1 MSRVSDID
9 QNDPLLQR
17 TRALNAEVAPPDDLW
32 PGIHNRLSEL
42 TERNRSHWRSP
53 RLAIAAVLLVSISS
67 AMTVWIDGEFGNQAS
82 SNDPDF
88 AYVEV
93 AHTSQHQAMGPQF
106 VQARTD
112 VVLSLEKRLEELSP
126 ESRKVLAENLRNID
140 EAIREINSAL
150 ADDPD
155 SALLL
160 HLLLSTYTDQ
170 LTLLGTIDGM
180 TRSVNESERTLL

>member
-1 MSRVSDID
+1 MSRVSDIGE
-9 QNDPLLQR
+9 NDPLLQR

-67 AMTVWIDGEFGNQAS
+67 AMTMWLDGEFNPVP
-82 SNDPDF
+82 SNNADV
-88 AYVEV
+88 AYTDV
-93 AHTSQHQAMGPQF
+93 AFPQHQAMGPQF

-112 VVLSLEKRLEELSP
+112 LILSLEKRLGELSP
-126 ESRKVLAENLRNID
+126 ESRKVLAESLRNID
-140 EAIREINSAL
+140 GAIREINTAL
-150 ADDPD
+150 EGNPD

-180 TRSVNESERTLL
+180 TRTVNESERAQL

>member
-1 MSRVSDID
+1 MSKVSDID
-9 QNDPLLQR
+9 EDDPLLQR
-17 TRALNAEVAPPDDLW
+17 TRALATEVAPPADLW
-32 PGIHNRLSEL
+32 PGIRIRLFVSNRFSW
-42 TERNRSHWRSP
+42 NSP

-67 AMTVWIDGEFGNQAS
+67 AMTVWIDGEFSNQAS

-93 AHTSQHQAMGPQF
+93 VHTSQHQAMGPQF

-112 VVLSLEKRLEELSP
+112 LILSLENRLDELSP

-140 EAIREINSAL
+140 EAITEINTAL
-150 ADDPD
+150 EDNPD

-180 TRSVNESERTLL
+180 TRTVNQSERTRL

>member
-42 TERNRSHWRSP
+42 TERN
-53 RLAIAAVLLVSISS
+53 LLVSISS
-67 AMTVWIDGEFGNQAS
+67 ATTVWLDGEFRNPVP
-82 SNDPDF
+82 SNNADL
-88 AYVEV
+88 AYTNV
-93 AHTSQHQAMGPQF
+93 ALKPQYQVMGPQF

-112 VVLSLEKRLEELSP
+112 LILSLEKRLGELSP
-126 ESRKVLAENLRNID
+126 ESRKVLAESLRNID
-140 EAIREINSAL
+140 EAIEEINTAL
-150 ADDPD
+150 EDNPD

-180 TRSVNESERTLL
+180 TRTVNESERTRL

>member
-32 PGIHNRLSEL
+32 PGIHNRLSE
-42 TERNRSHWRSP
+42 RNRSHWRSP

-67 AMTVWIDGEFGNQAS
+67 AMTVWLDGEFRNPVP
-82 SNDPDF
+82 SNNADL
-88 AYVEV
+88 AYTNV
-93 AHTSQHQAMGPQF
+93 ALKSQHQVMGPQF

-112 VVLSLEKRLEELSP
+112 LILSLEKRLGELSP
-126 ESRKVLAENLRNID
+126 ESRKVLAESLRNID
-140 EAIREINSAL
+140 GAIREINTAL
-150 ADDPD
+150 EDNPD

-180 TRSVNESERTLL
+180 TRTVNERTRL

>member
-67 AMTVWIDGEFGNQAS
+67 AMTVWLDGEFRNPVP
-82 SNDPDF
+82 SNNADL
-88 AYVEV
+88 AYTNV
-93 AHTSQHQAMGPQF
+93 ALKSQYQVMGPQF

-112 VVLSLEKRLEELSP
+112 LILSLEKRLGELSP
-126 ESRKVLAENLRNID
+126 ESRKVLAESLRNID
-140 EAIREINSAL
+140 EAIREINTAL
-150 ADDPD
+150 EDNPD

-180 TRSVNESERTLL
+180 TRTVNERTRL